1 MKRFLSLLLTLLLLA
16 APLTSL
22 GENQLPLTTE
32 PVTLSLWLV
41 ANDTVSSLIDDYEKL
56 PFFVEMEK
64 RTGIHI
70 DIEVIPTSS
79 AAQAFNLMIAS
90 DELPDIIM
98 QSDAYGITYA
108 DGLDAAMDD
117 GYFLDLTPYLDT
129 LAADYQKAR
138 TWDIETEMQ
147 SLTDSGRVAEFRMC
161 FVYGYQPAWDG
172 LVIRKDWLDEL
183 GLQVPVTYDDWHN
196 VLTQFKEKKGASAAL
211 QIGPKGHLAEGMLS
225 GGYGVNDTF
234 INVDGTVH
242 YSPIE
247 AGYREYLT
255 MMNQWY
261 TEGLIDPDFLSQVSI
276 YTPNDSLVA
285 SGDSGAWADIYTL
298 LTTREGL
305 CDGMTL
311 VPVASPVK
319 AVGDTV
325 YVGMSICGTG
335 AGNYTVIS
343 ADSKHPELAVQW
355 CNYLFTEEGS
365 LLADYGLEGD
375 TFEFVDGKP
384 LYTEKVTHN
393 PDGLSFSQAYNY
405 YTLYPS
411 IGRSYNWKRETQLL
425 EPRVM
430 DCLDVWSSN
439 FVKDRTRA
447 YPMPAGVAMNA
458 TEKSRYATLMADID
472 TYVTECTTRF
482 ITGEMSLDQW
492 DSYVATI
499 QSSGIDEAI
508 ALYQA
513 ALDRYYTKMK

>member
-1 MKRFLSLLLTLLLLA
+1 MKRMLGLLLALLLLA
-16 APLTSL
+16 VPFGAS
-22 GENQLPLTTE
+22 GEVTLPLTTE

-41 ANDTVSSLIDDYEKL
+41 ANDTVSSLTDDYEKL

-70 DIEVIPTSS
+70 DIEVVPTSS

-90 DELPDIIM
+90 GELPDIIM

-108 DGLDAAMDD
+108 DGLDAAVDD
-117 GYFLDLTPYLDT
+117 GYFLDLTPYLDN

-147 SLTDSGRVAEFRMC
+147 SLTDFGRVAEFRMC

-183 GLQVPVTYDDWHN
+183 GLEIPVTYDDWHT
-196 VLTQFKEKKGASAAL
+196 VLTAFKEKKGATAAL
-211 QIGPKGHLAEGMLS
+211 QIGSQGHLAEGMIS

-234 INVDGTVH
+234 ININKTIH

-247 AGYREYLT
+247 EGYREYLT
-255 MMNQWY
+255 MLNQWY
-261 TEGLIDPDFLSQVSI
+261 SEGLIDPDFLSQVSI

-285 SGDSGAWADIYTL
+285 SGASGAWADIYTL

-305 CDGMTL
+305 AEGMEL

-319 AVGDTV
+319 NAGDTV

-343 ADSKHPELAVQW
+343 ADTKYPELAVQW

-375 TFEFVDGKP
+375 TYEMVDGKP
-384 LYTEKVTHN
+384 MYTAKITDN
-393 PDGLSFSQAYNY
+393 PDGLSFSQAYSY

-425 EPRVM
+425 DERIM
-430 DCLDVWSSN
+430 SCLDVWSSN
-439 FVKDRTRA
+439 FVKDRTEA
-447 YPMPAGVAMNA
+447 YPLPAGVAMNA
-458 TEKSRYATLMADID
+458 KEKARFAAIMADVE
-472 TYVTECTTRF
+472 TYVTESTTRF
-482 ITGEMSLDQW
+482 ITGEMALDLW
-492 DSYVATI
+492 DEYVQTI
-499 QSSGIDEAI
+499 RNSGIDEAI
-508 ALYQA
+508 SLYQA
-513 ALDRYYTKMK
+513 ALDRYYAKLK